1 MQLTRLDRYLRSRF
15 VYETHIYTL
24 RLPASIPAGTIAEEL
39 PESPGRKFKHRFIL
53 RSDKAVQELIEE
65 LRSANQ
71 MFTPRVVDREA
82 WYVPLLAP
90 NGKSVT
96 WWLVWACFTAM
107 GVFGLIHVAKIA
119 WANEELR
126 KNVSEAMKI
135 LQG

>member
-53 RSDKAVQELIEE
+53 RNDKAVQELIEE

-71 MFTPRVVDREA
+71 MFTTRVVDREA